1 MSEPEE
7 EPEEPEEEKTEEQKQ
22 DLLKR
27 YSIFR
32 EHISLVVGILLIISV
47 ISPLIYGRFFCRTDS
62 TLNIVSGY
70 FSLFLTVIPLFI
82 FGLGLMLVTNTWY
95 IALGYLLYY
104 YLIFC
109 NWCHSYIPFIII
121 LIIFAVYFFYLLK
134 ARELVDTLLEIG
146 ESILSD
152 REKNPEKK

>member
-1 MSEPEE
+1 MPEPDQPEE
-7 EPEEPEEEKTEEQKQ
+7 KQEEQKQ

-32 EHISLVVGILLIISV
+32 KHISLAIGVLLIISV

-62 TLNIVSGY
+62 TLNVVSGY

-82 FGLGLMLVTNTWY
+82 FGLGLMLITNVWY

-104 YLIFC
+104 YLIY
-109 NWCHSYIPFIII
+109 N
-121 LIIFAVYFFYLLK
+121 L
-134 ARELVDTLLEIG
+134 
-146 ESILSD
+146 
-152 REKNPEKK
+152 